1 MVRGDG
7 EGTWRGW
14 MVRMSVDRM
23 CVERVYWNGGLGG
36 WTDRVDGE
44 DEC

>member
-1 MVRGDG
+1 
-7 EGTWRGW
+7 